1 MVDAENKNNTVSL
14 RAIPIFSFSAAEEV
28 VSSPA
33 GVKKCI
39 ASGVKSVNP
48 STLPFTVTETFPLQ
62 GFAKPINPSSR

>member
-1 MVDAENKNNTVSL
+1 MFIKEVLPVPDL
-14 RAIPIFSFSAAEEV
+14 PAIPIFSFSAAEEV

-48 STLPFTVTETFPLQ
+48 STLPFTVTETTFPDAIYQL
-62 GFAKPINPSSR
+62 